1 MSELKLYGALNDEER
16 EIIYHNL
23 YSPTCVC
30 LLIVFVF
37 ISFILSDF
45 GLDALLDRIF
55 QMFCSV
61 SIVVCVMVVSVCVP
75 AFSAFGISRSVVCGF
90 EKSLFCACSRCG
102 LGLRNAMFIDCY
114 VLFGGYDHY
123 FLSSK
128 YILNSIAFY
137 RASKHH
143 LEHYIC
149 SPEIIFIDYGKCVSL
164 KSHTKMTIGATNYYN
179 ILLLARGVEND
190 FHPIW

>member
-1 MSELKLYGALNDEER
+1 MCLFID
-16 EIIYHNL
+16 
-23 YSPTCVC
+23 CVC
-30 LLIVFVF
+30 IYFFHSLWLWAGRTAGSYFE
-37 ISFILSDF
+37 
-45 GLDALLDRIF
+45 
-55 QMFCSV
+55 MFCSV
-61 SIVVCVMVVSVCVP
+61 SIVVCVIVVPVCVA

-149 SPEIIFIDYGKCVSL
+149 SPWNHFGLIMESACRLKVTLKWQLVQQITIIYC
-164 KSHTKMTIGATNYYN
+164 Y
-179 ILLLARGVEND
+179 
-190 FHPIW
+190 